1 MDIRT
6 RAAGYIN
13 IKMRTEAQLRKHLT
27 DKGYS
32 SGDISEVVDEFKQYG
47 YIDDLN
53 YATLYYEYAFSK
65 GRGLFR
71 IKRELKSKG
80 IDQDIIEEAYEMLD
94 TKPDQFELAMDIG
107 RQMTAG
113 TDVSGLDYAEKQ
125 KLRGRIGRRLARRGF
140 SSDTVYRVIDRL
152 V

>member
-80 IDQDIIEEAYEMLD
+80 IDQDIIEELKNLDITMLTPMD
-94 TKPDQFELAMDIG
+94 AMNTLY
-107 RQMTAG
+107 RLQN
-113 TDVSGLDYAEKQ
+113 
-125 KLRGRIGRRLARRGF
+125 KLKNRW
-140 SSDTVYRVIDRL
+140 
-152 V
+152 